1 MSDIERTSL
10 DAHVSLCALRY
21 QALDDRLTRVE
32 NNINELSVLV
42 REVHHKLSQQ
52 QNAQWG
58 RWDRVQWALIGVLGS
73 IVIGAV
79 ARALGGF

>member
-32 NNINELSVLV
+32 LSLTELNVLV
-42 REVHHKLSQQ
+42 REVHHKLIQTQ
-52 QNAQWG
+52 KAQWG
-58 RWDRVQWALIGVLGS
+58 RWDKIQWSLIASLCG
-73 IVIGAV
+73 IVGWLV
-79 ARALGGF
+79 VSGGLL